1 MPPLW
6 AIMSEGT
13 LWKRDIT
20 TFYVRV
26 ADLPPNGASVIPDS
40 SLSAVEKKHGRRE
53 DKLSLVTKCNSKKE
67 TFSPSQGPLVCKLN
81 LRLSGT
87 ASSR

>member
-13 LWKRDIT
+13 LWKCDIT

-26 ADLPPNGASVIPDS
+26 ADLPPNGAFVIPDS
-40 SLSAVEKKHGRRE
+40 SLSAVEERHSHRE

-67 TFSPSQGPLVCKLN
+67 TFSPSRGSLVYKLN

-87 ASSR
+87 APSH